1 MKKEVDFNGYKL
13 VKDESTYYINGFP
26 EFPNKNKKSKKTFR
40 KLESVI
46 LKEEEL
52 VFPLKFN
59 MTERVVHLSNGTEEY
74 FSITGIENLIGRDKS
89 LFLNT
94 QTFFKIK
101 ISFIENITE
110 LKIIYYTID
119 NNKGLIDC
127 NSFEML
133 LDIISI
139 QYNVKQFTPRRV
151 EFLTDVAK
159 LRMREIRQIP
169 IIPVQWLRFDENGNL
184 EEFPNLQ
191 LIDN

>member
-1 MKKEVDFNGYKL
+1 MKNQVNLNGYKL
-13 VKDESTYYINGFP
+13 VKDDTTYHIEGFP
-26 EFPNKNKKSKKTFR
+26 EFPNKNKKSKETFR

-52 VFPLKFN
+52 VFPLKFSI
-59 MTERVVHLSNGTEEY
+59 TERVVQLSIGTEEY
-74 FSITGIENLIGRDKS
+74 FSITGIENLINRDKS

-94 QTFFKIK
+94 KTFFKIK

-151 EFLTDVAK
+151 EFLTDVVK
-159 LRMREIRQIP
+159 LRMNEIRQIP
-169 IIPVQWLRFDENGNL
+169 IIPVQWLRYDVNGNL

-191 LIDN
+191 LIDK